1 MESPVPKMETP
12 VRVGGDKMGF
22 WNIFKKKRKT
32 YGNGIVIEYSTEPP
46 HFRDA
51 VADEFGII
59 DACGQCKFCGDIRST
74 QPTCTKYG
82 VKYNGAI
89 GYLTK
94 TVCDDFRN
102 VLF

>member
-1 MESPVPKMETP
+1 MEPLISEVETS
-12 VRVGGDKMGF
+12 VKFGGETMGF
-22 WNIFKKKRKT
+22 WNKLKKQRKT
-32 YGNGIVIEYSTEPP
+32 YSNGVVIEYSTEPP

-51 VADEFGII
+51 SADEFGIV
-59 DACGQCKFCGDIRST
+59 DACGQCKFCGDIRSK

-82 VKYNGAI
+82 VKYNGAV
-89 GYLTK
+89 GCLTK